1 MINEAPANL
10 WLMIIALAVS
20 AYLLK
25 MFGLVVLGSR
35 QLPKVFDRCLGLIP
49 AALLSALVL
58 KDTFSVGQSLVFDA
72 RVAGFAAAVAVVAA
86 WRRAPLIVVVVL
98 AASATALLRAI

>member
-1 MINEAPANL
+1 MINEAPTNL
-10 WLMIIALAVS
+10 WMMIIALAAS

-35 QLPKVFDRCLGLIP
+35 QLPKVFDRCLSLIP

-72 RVAGFAAAVAVVAA
+72 RVAGFVVAVVAA

>member
-1 MINEAPANL
+1 MVDEMTTNL
-10 WLMIIALAVS
+10 WPMVVALAAS

-35 QLPKVFDRCLGLIP
+35 QLPRILDRCLTLIP
-49 AALLSALVL
+49 AALLSALVI
-58 KDTFSVGQSLVFDA
+58 KDTFSVGQSLVLDA
-72 RVAGFAAAVAVVAA
+72 RVAGFAVAVVAT

-98 AASATALLRAI
+98 AAGATAILRAI

>member
-1 MINEAPANL
+1 MVDEMTTNL
-10 WLMIIALAVS
+10 WPMVVALAAS

-35 QLPKVFDRCLGLIP
+35 QLPRTLDRCLTLIP
-49 AALLSALVL
+49 AALLSALVI
-58 KDTFSVGQSLVFDA
+58 KDTFSVGQSLVLDA
-72 RVAGFAAAVAVVAA
+72 RVAGFAVAVVAT

-98 AASATALLRAI
+98 AAGATAILRAI

>member
-1 MINEAPANL
+1 
-10 WLMIIALAVS
+10 MIIALAAS

-58 KDTFSVGQSLVFDA
+58 KDTFSLGQSLVVDA
-72 RVAGFAAAVAVVAA
+72 RVAGFAVAVVAVDRGCCFGGDSNGA
-86 WRRAPLIVVVVL
+86 GSRYLKL
-98 AASATALLRAI
+98 CNLTFSSSAT

>member
-1 MINEAPANL
+1 MISEAPTNL
-10 WLMIIALAVS
+10 WLMIVALAVS

-35 QLPKVFDRCLGLIP
+35 QLPKVFDRGLGLIP

-58 KDTFSVGQSLVFDA
+58 KDTFSVGQSLVVDA
-72 RVAGFAAAVAVVAA
+72 RVVGFAVAVIAA

-98 AASATALLRAI
+98 AAGATAFLRAI

>member
-1 MINEAPANL
+1 MINSAPTNL
-10 WLMIIALAVS
+10 WLMIIALAAS

-35 QLPKVFDRCLGLIP
+35 QLPRVFDRCLGLIP

-72 RVAGFAAAVAVVAA
+72 RVAGFAVAVVAA

>member
-1 MINEAPANL
+1 MVGEMTTNL
-10 WLMIIALAVS
+10 WPMVIALAAS

-35 QLPKVFDRCLGLIP
+35 RLPRIFDRCLALIP

-58 KDTFSVGQSLVFDA
+58 KDTFSVGQSLVVDV
-72 RVAGFAAAVAVVAA
+72 RLAGFAVALVAT

-98 AASATALLRAI
+98 AASATAILRAI